1 MLSDCNMFVTP
12 NSHFCVVKIKQAINM
27 RKILLS
33 VMLALCK
40 GKERREKRKCNHY
53 YLF

>member
-33 VMLALCK
+33 VMLAQ
-40 GKERREKRKCNHY
+40 ERREKRKCNHY

>member
-1 MLSDCNMFVTP
+1 MLSNCNMFVTP

-33 VMLALCK
+33 VMLALTIPTVIFI
-40 GKERREKRKCNHY
+40 EESEEEHRD
-53 YLF
+53 